1 MKEFQLID
9 EVMPQVPPADYAT
22 MMAARARMLGGAR
35 RQRRR
40 VWPKVV
46 LAAAA
51 VSMVITGGFVA
62 APLVGGSDGSG
73 IQTAAVPPDAV
84 LAAAADRLAAQPP
97 GTGAWW
103 RRDMT
108 QVEWTRTPA
117 YTVERR
123 RRDVLWLSRE
133 HGARTQQAQISAKPR
148 TPADEQAWR
157 NAGSPDLCDR
167 CEMVGGYFTPL
178 KLTVSPAMELPAEP
192 QALKAKLLSVYV
204 PQNDKDIPEA
214 IWGASLKDT
223 PETWIWGAS
232 PWLLLNAETTP
243 ATRAALYRVLAGLP
257 GVRVEDNV
265 IDIDGRTGIALT
277 YGKAPT
283 REQIIIDRDSGELL
297 AIQKELSGTGATF
310 AAYVVKRLGWTD
322 DPAPAQS
329 SFS

>member
-22 MMAARARMLGGAR
+22 MTAARAGILGGAR

-51 VSMVITGGFVA
+51 VSVVLIGGFVA
-62 APLVGGSDGSG
+62 APMLGGSTVE
-73 IQTAAVPPDAV
+73 TAAAAAPGAV

-103 RRDMT
+103 RREMT
-108 QVEWTRTPA
+108 HVEWTRTPA

-123 RRDVLWLSRE
+123 RGDVLWLSQE
-133 HGARTQQAQISAKPR
+133 HGARTQQAKISAKPR

-167 CEMVGGYFTPL
+167 CEMRGGYFTPL
-178 KLTVSPAMELPAEP
+178 KLTVSPTVELPAEP
-192 QALKAKLLSVYV
+192 QALKAMLLSAYA
-204 PQNDKDIPEA
+204 PQNDKDTPGW
-214 IWGASLKDT
+214 IWGSGQDT
-223 PETWIWGAS
+223 PEAWIWGSS
-232 PWLLLNAETTP
+232 PWLLLNTETTP

-265 IDIDGRTGIALT
+265 IDVDGRIGIALT
-277 YGKAPT
+277 YGKAPS

-297 AIQKELSGTGATF
+297 AIQKELSGTGETF